1 MKKLVIIKIIFRNN
15 IINKQKKYRE
25 SSSAIAILNT
35 TNFSNKKNLLVPKF
49 PFEFKQ
55 KIKKQLVLVIFAQTQ
70 INLHVN
76 FTQKHTAALQKRR
89 TQFPKPKFQKIVSI
103 LKFNHKTLIFLYGNI
118 TPNNLYYVWTNKGY
132 LDTNFYG

>member
-76 FTQKHTAALQKRR
+76 FTQKHTAALKKEEHN
-89 TQFPKPKFQKIVSI
+89 FPNQNFRK
-103 LKFNHKTLIFLYGNI
+103 LFLY
-118 TPNNLYYVWTNKGY
+118 
-132 LDTNFYG
+132 